1 MLSGKK
7 TEIPYAEEIA
17 GKRVLVVGAGKS
29 GIGSVSLLRRAGAC
43 PVLLEQNREREV
55 SAIRDTLAEA
65 DRDGTE
71 IIVGDPAP
79 DAYKGFHAAV
89 ISPGVPI
96 DAPVVLQCQSEGIPV
111 LSEIELAYRFM
122 KGILVAITG
131 TNGKTTT
138 TALTGEVLKQHWPYG
153 ADEVFVVGNI
163 GESFAAHAMET
174 TDRSVTVAE
183 VSSFQL
189 EAIDRF
195 HAQAAAILNVTPDH
209 LDRHHTMERYAATKE
224 RIANRMQSGKQGG
237 ENPDFRVLNYM
248 DPYTRAFGTRD
259 QCAPVIWFSSGERPG
274 SGLWLDG
281 DIIRFIPENG
291 SRDEEVLR
299 FSECRLKGV
308 CNAENIMAALGL
320 VLALGIRPA
329 RVKQTVTDFKPVP
342 HRLEF
347 IAEKGGVDW
356 YNDSKATN
364 PESAIQGISAME
376 KPTVLIGG
384 GYDKDA
390 DYDSWTK
397 CFPGR
402 VKELVL
408 IGETAEAIE
417 KSANKNGF
425 DAVRRADSFAEA
437 LAYCRER
444 AQAGDAVLL
453 SPACAS
459 WGMFK
464 NYEER
469 GDRFREFV
477 NSLAD

>member
-1 MLSGKK
+1 MRFDKE
-7 TEIPYAEEIA
+7 TEISYAEEIA

-29 GIGSVSLLRRAGAC
+29 GIGSVSLLVRAGAH
-43 PVLLEQNREREV
+43 PVLLEQNRDREA
-55 SAIRDTLAEA
+55 SGIRDTLAPE
-65 DRDGTE
+65 DRDITE
-71 IIVGDPAP
+71 IVVGDLP
-79 DAYKGFHAAV
+79 DDRYHGLSAAV

-96 DAPVVLQCQSEGIPV
+96 DAPVVLQCQSKGIPV

-122 KGILVAITG
+122 KGSLVAITG

-138 TALTGEVLKQHWPYG
+138 TALTGEVLKRHWPYG

-163 GESFAAHAMET
+163 GESFAAHAMQT
-174 TDRSVTVAE
+174 TEHSVTVAE

-189 EAIDRF
+189 EAVDRF
-195 HAQAAAILNVTPDH
+195 HAHAAAILNVTPDH
-209 LDRHHTMERYAATKE
+209 MDRHHTMENYAAIKE
-224 RIANRMQSGKQGG
+224 RIANGMRPGTGEQS
-237 ENPDFRVLNYM
+237 DCRVLNYM
-248 DPYTRAFGTRD
+248 DPYTRDFGMRD
-259 QCAPVIWFSSGERPG
+259 DRSGVIWFSSGERPPA
-274 SGLWLDG
+274 GLWLDG
-281 DIIRFIPENG
+281 DVIRFAREEASG
-291 SRDEEVLR
+291 GEEVLR

-308 CNAENIMAALGL
+308 CNAENVMASLGLVAALGIPPRS
-320 VLALGIRPA
+320 VAD
-329 RVKQTVTDFKPVP
+329 TVRQFSPVA

-364 PESAIQGISAME
+364 PDSAIQGITAMDR
-376 KPTVLIGG
+376 PTILIGG
-384 GYDKDA
+384 GYNKNA
-390 DYDSWTK
+390 DYDAWTK

-425 DAVRRADSFAEA
+425 YAVRRADGFDEA

-459 WGMFK
+459 WGMF
-464 NYEER
+464 NNFEER
-469 GDRFREFV
+469 GDRFREYV